1 MRKKRKVLLLLEA
14 EQKKT
19 IRFDYFETLLEINGE
34 NYIAKFDVEVFP
46 GTNNYRTHKI
56 NKINLAATSAT
67 DTGPVPAATDELPGS
82 SNNNIPQNE
91 DIVYSVFLRKKAQS
105 VL

>member
-1 MRKKRKVLLLLEA
+1 MLLLLEA

-19 IRFDYFETLLEINGE
+19 IRFDYFETLLEINWG

-67 DTGPVPAATDELPGS
+67 DTGPVPAATDELPS
-82 SNNNIPQNE
+82 LSNNNIPQNE
-91 DIVYSVFLRKKAQS
+91 DIVNSQYMQEGEDYSR
-105 VL
+105 